1 MRNFITKFLLP
12 MGVPSNRTP
21 FVSSALVVSFVVRR
35 VRDFCCA
42 SGRNSRGDR
51 PLVNVKILHLSG
63 HNMHP
68 NWGPWVSM

>member
-35 VRDFCCA
+35 LRDFCCA
-42 SGRNSRGDR
+42 SGRNNRGDR
-51 PLVNVKILHLSG
+51 PLVDVKILHLSG

-68 NWGPWVSM
+68 NGDPWVSM